1 MRPGPPRDLLLKP
14 LSASSLRL
22 SYDVPSQMRE
32 FPAGL
37 VQAVTISSEHQ
48 PDTWTSL
55 DTNISRE
62 HQKVGISMLLI
73 IIKIPEKAANAM
85 LCCCG
90 YHTLRIY
97 SLTPID

>member
-22 SYDVPSQMRE
+22 SYSVPSQMRE

-62 HQKVGISMLLI
+62 HQKVGISMPLI
-73 IIKIPEKAANAM
+73 ILIKYQRRLPMPCYAAVVF
-85 LCCCG
+85 
-90 YHTLRIY
+90 TLY
-97 SLTPID
+97 DSTP

>member
-37 VQAVTISSEHQ
+37 VQAVTISSAHQ
-48 PDTWTSL
+48 PGVWTSL

-62 HQKVGISMLLI
+62 HQKVGISRLLI
-73 IIKIPEKAANAM
+73 ILIKYQRRLSMPCYVAVFF
-85 LCCCG
+85 
-90 YHTLRIY
+90 TLY
-97 SLTPID
+97 ESTP

>member
-1 MRPGPPRDLLLKP
+1 MWKW
-14 LSASSLRL
+14 LSASSLQL
-22 SYDVPSQMRE
+22 SYSVPSQMRE

-73 IIKIPEKAANAM
+73 ILIKYQRRLPMPCYAAVVI
-85 LCCCG
+85 
-90 YHTLRIY
+90 TLY
-97 SLTPID
+97 ESTP

>member
-22 SYDVPSQMRE
+22 SYSVPSQMRE

-62 HQKVGISMLLI
+62 HQKVGIHLITYHLPYHRWLPLLCY
-73 IIKIPEKAANAM
+73 AAVVF
-85 LCCCG
+85 
-90 YHTLRIY
+90 TLY
-97 SLTPID
+97 ESTP